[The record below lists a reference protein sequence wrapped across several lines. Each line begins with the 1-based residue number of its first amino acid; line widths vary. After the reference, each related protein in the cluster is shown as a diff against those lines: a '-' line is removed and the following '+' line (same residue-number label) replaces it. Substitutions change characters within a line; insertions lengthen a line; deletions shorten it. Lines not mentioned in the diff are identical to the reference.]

1 MVKALR
7 NAFKIPEL
15 KKRIIFTALLL
26 IVYRV
31 GAHIT
36 LPGVDDKAL
45 EVFFE
50 NLAGRFGKAGSNV
63 IGFINLFS
71 GGAFKQMTIFALG
84 IQPYIS
90 ASIAMQLL
98 TVVIPSLEKLSKEDG
113 GRKKIVQYTR
123 YGTVILSIVQ
133 GVGISTMLRNPAA
146 IGSDQPVILNPTLG
160 WTLLVMI
167 TLMAGTAFVMW
178 LGEQITEHGIGQGIS
193 MIITVGI
200 VSGLVPGAFRLV
212 SSLIEGTLKIPAL
225 VLFLGLIVVAIMGTV
240 FIQLAVRKIP
250 VQYARRI
257 VGRKVYGGQTTHIPL
272 RVNTAGMIPIIFA
285 VTLMQFPPTMLG
297 FLPSSW
303 KWIQSAQSLFSSSN
317 PFYVLMYASLIVGF
331 TYFYTAVQVNPV
343 EMAENLRKY
352 GGFIPGVRPGNNTAE
367 YINSTLT
374 RITLPGALFLA
385 GIAVI
390 PMIFEG
396 VLKIGTMV
404 SGASLLIVVGVVLDT
419 VSQIESYLTTR
430 HYEGF
435 LKNQRVKGRR
445 RR

>member
-15 KKRIIFTALLL
+15 KKRIVFTALLL

-146 IGSDQPVILNPTLG
+146 IGSDQPVVLNPTLG

-367 YINSTLT
+367 YI
-374 RITLPGALFLA
+374 
-385 GIAVI
+385 
-390 PMIFEG
+390 
-396 VLKIGTMV
+396 
-404 SGASLLIVVGVVLDT
+404 
-419 VSQIESYLTTR
+419 
-430 HYEGF
+430 
-435 LKNQRVKGRR
+435 
-445 RR
+445 

>member
-1 MVKALR
+1 
-7 NAFKIPEL
+7 
-15 KKRIIFTALLL
+15 
-26 IVYRV
+26 
-31 GAHIT
+31 
-36 LPGVDDKAL
+36 
-45 EVFFE
+45 
-50 NLAGRFGKAGSNV
+50 
-63 IGFINLFS
+63 
-71 GGAFKQMTIFALG
+71 MTIFALG

-146 IGSDQPVILNPTLG
+146 IGSDQPVVLNPTLG

-419 VSQIESYLTTR
+419 VSQR
-430 HYEGF
+430 
-435 LKNQRVKGRR
+435 
-445 RR
+445 